1 MSAESRTMSHPED
14 LIQACQSRLSQEG
27 SADEVLAA
35 GAFALQDN
43 YKEIAAAGAASSLLP
58 GHDSP
63 LLAGLEGAGAIEAS
77 RYANAAAHGVSER
90 MMVCVTEKEIY
101 VFALRSPMGNDPQEL
116 LASFDRAGAEVE
128 VKRFGLAKRL
138 HITEGDQKMFLQGS
152 TARVSPDAGGDK
164 AVLEVLG

>member
-1 MSAESRTMSHPED
+1 MMRDPFQCALSIGHLGRYGELICFRSAMTMTRAH
-14 LIQACQSRLSQEG
+14 G
-27 SADEVLAA
+27 VLTASPPRKRAVVSA
-35 GAFALQDN
+35 GARAVNSGGRDGN
-43 YKEIAAAGAASSLLP
+43 
-58 GHDSP
+58 
-63 LLAGLEGAGAIEAS
+63 AGAIEAS
-77 RYANAAAHGVSER
+77 RQANAVAHGVSER
-90 MMVCVTEKEIY
+90 MMVCVTGKEIY
-101 VFALRSPMGNDPQEL
+101 VFALRSPMGNDPEEL

>member
-1 MSAESRTMSHPED
+1 MRRGTRPHHEPPRRSHPGTV
-14 LIQACQSRLSQEG
+14 SRAYPRREPPTKS
-27 SADEVLAA
+27 SPR

-43 YKEIAAAGAASSLLP
+43 YKAIAAGGAASSLLP

-77 RYANAAAHGVSER
+77 RHANAAAHGVSER

-116 LASFDRAGAEVE
+116 RASFDRAGAEVE

-152 TARVSPDAGGDK
+152 TARVSPTERA
-164 AVLEVLG
+164 ASS